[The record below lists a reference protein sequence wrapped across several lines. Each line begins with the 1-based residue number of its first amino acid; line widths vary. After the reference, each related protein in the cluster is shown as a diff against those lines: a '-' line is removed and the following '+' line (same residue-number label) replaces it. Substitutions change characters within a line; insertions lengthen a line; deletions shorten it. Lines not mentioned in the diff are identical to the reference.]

1 MAKQKLKGKITV
13 IRAEVSLTLPVDD
26 RYYKFTFAQ
35 ERELPPDASAR
46 IEIKALWKSSK
57 DEINKQVKDLCKTL
71 DYNYEKLL

>member
-1 MAKQKLKGKITV
+1 MAKQKLKGRITV

-35 ERELPPDASAR
+35 ERELPPDAAAR
-46 IEIKALWKSSK
+46 IEIDALWRSSK
-57 DEINKQVKDLCKTL
+57 EEINKQVKELCKTL

>member
-1 MAKQKLKGKITV
+1 MAKTKTKGRIKV

-35 ERELPPDASAR
+35 ERELPPDATAK
-46 IEIKALWKSSK
+46 IEIEELWKSSK
-57 DEINKQVKDLCKTL
+57 EEINKQVKELCKTL